1 MKVTVPVGVLEPGA
15 AAVTLAV
22 KVTDWPKTEGFCEEP
37 TTVAVAAVF
46 TVCASAEEVLAL
58 KLPLP
63 PYAAVMEWLAT
74 LSADVVKVAVPAVNV
89 LAPNVVAPSLKV
101 TVPIGVPDP
110 GAVAATVAVKVTDWP
125 NAEGLAEEATAVV
138 VFAVFTVCV
147 SAEEVLALKP
157 LPPPYAAVME

>member
-1 MKVTVPVGVLEPGA
+1 M
-15 AAVTLAV
+15 
-22 KVTDWPKTEGFCEEP
+22 
-37 TTVAVAAVF
+37 F

-101 TVPIGVPDP
+101 AVPIGVPDP

-147 SAEEVLALKP
+147 SAEEVLALKLP
-157 LPPPYAAVME
+157 LPPYAAVME